1 MKKIKVF
8 VIEYTHE
15 GQRQRYPE
23 SLSSQVALAMGREL
37 ARLGRRPTVRRF
49 DLPESELEQ
58 LLIRYEW
65 IASEGRPRRKL
76 L

>member
-1 MKKIKVF
+1 MKIKVF
-8 VIEYTHE
+8 VIEFTQD
-15 GQRQRYPE
+15 GKRQWYRE
-23 SLSSQVALAMGREL
+23 SLSSQVAYAMGREL
-37 ARLGRRPTVRRF
+37 ARLGRRPTVRRV
-49 DLPESELEQ
+49 DLPEAQLEQ